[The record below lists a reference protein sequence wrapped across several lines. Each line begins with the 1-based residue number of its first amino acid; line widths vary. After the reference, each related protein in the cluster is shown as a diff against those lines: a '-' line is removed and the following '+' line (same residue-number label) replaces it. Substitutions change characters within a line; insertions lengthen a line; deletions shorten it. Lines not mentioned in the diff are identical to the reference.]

1 MNCRMPS
8 LLVSALLTVAL
19 STAAIA
25 QEIPAVVQE
34 APAVAPPA
42 DDLRARVEALEK
54 EMGELRETLAP
65 LQKRQAAMKR
75 QQELQRQARELREAE
90 KKDYSEADLSE
101 MDTLFKTAT
110 QQWNKPEGE
119 AALATLAE
127 KFPKANR
134 TGAAYLQI
142 GQMSKDEHGEAC
154 LRIAAEKYPDA
165 INLAGVKVGPVATFM
180 LGMRLWN
187 GNRKD
192 EARAIFA
199 DLRKN
204 CADAVGPRGNLLI
217 DAIPP
222 DTQEE
227 KPTAAE

>member
-8 LLVSALLTVAL
+8 LLFPALLTVAL
-19 STAAIA
+19 SIAAIA
-25 QEIPAVVQE
+25 QE
-34 APAVAPPA
+34 APVVAPSP

-54 EMGELRETLAP
+54 AMGELRETLAP

-75 QQELQRQARELREAE
+75 QQELQRQARELRDAE
-90 KKDYSEADLSE
+90 KKAYSEAELGE

-110 QQWNKPEGE
+110 QQWNKPEGA

-134 TGAAYLQI
+134 TGAAYLQV
-142 GQMSKDEHGEAC
+142 GQMSKDEQGEAF
-154 LRIAAEKYPDA
+154 LRIAAEKYPEA
-165 INLAGVKVGPVATFM
+165 INLAGVKIGPVAKFM

-199 DLRKN
+199 DLRQN
-204 CADAVGPRGNLLI
+204 FADAVGPRGNLLV

-222 DTQEE
+222 DTQE
-227 KPTAAE
+227 KPAATE